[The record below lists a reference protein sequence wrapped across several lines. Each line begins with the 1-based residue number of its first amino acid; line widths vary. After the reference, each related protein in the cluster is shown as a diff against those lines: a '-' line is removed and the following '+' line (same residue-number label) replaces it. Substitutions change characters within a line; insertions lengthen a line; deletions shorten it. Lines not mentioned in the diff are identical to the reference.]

1 MRRRPVSRLNR
12 IQKMVAVGITVI
24 MLLIAG
30 VAVVMLLLM

>member
-1 MRRRPVSRLNR
+1 MRRRPISRLNR

-30 VAVVMLLLM
+30 VAVAMLSIM

>member
-1 MRRRPVSRLNR
+1 MRRPKSSLNR

-30 VAVVMLLLM
+30 VAVAMLSIM